1 MVFRSCHDFRNARII
16 SMPGTHNLTQIRGTE
31 KGNNKKSSTG
41 THMLAG
47 TLQSL
52 FRPNAL
58 GISKL
63 TIYCLHCL
71 GAFGPA

>member
-1 MVFRSCHDFRNARII
+1 
-16 SMPGTHNLTQIRGTE
+16 
-31 KGNNKKSSTG
+31 
-41 THMLAG
+41 MLAG

-71 GAFGPA
+71 GGFGPA